1 MAVAKKVKAE
11 IVTNFGGNAKDTG
24 SIDVQIALLTE
35 KIKVLSEHLKNND
48 KDHVARRSLLV
59 YVGKRKSLLAYLE
72 NSNRDEYIALISK
85 LGLRK

>member
-1 MAVAKKVKAE
+1 MAVSKKTKAE
-11 IVTNFGGNAKDTG
+11 IIVNYGENAKDTG
-24 SIDVQIALLTE
+24 SMDVQVALLTE

-72 NSNRDEYIALISK
+72 KSNRDEYIALISK

>member
-1 MAVAKKVKAE
+1 MAVSKKTKAE
-11 IVTNFGGNAKDTG
+11 IIVNYGENAKDTG
-24 SIDVQIALLTE
+24 SMDVQVALLTE

-72 NSNRDEYIALISK
+72 KSNRDEYMALISK

>member
-1 MAVAKKVKAE
+1 MAVSKKTKAE
-11 IVTNFGGNAKDTG
+11 IVVNYGENAKDTG
-24 SIDVQIALLTE
+24 SMYVQIALLTE
-35 KIKVLSEHLKNND
+35 KIKVLSEHLKSND

-72 NSNRDEYIALISK
+72 KSNRDEYIALISK